1 MESSLCSSSHP
12 VAADTIMIAVANAA
26 ANLSAVANAVAT
38 KTAKRNLSAAAKVV
52 SAARAAILSNR
63 FPLKESI
70 LSRSYR
76 NGRAFFCVLIF
87 EYDALLPLI

>member
-1 MESSLCSSSHP
+1 M
-12 VAADTIMIAVANAA
+12 TAVANAA
-26 ANLSAVANAVAT
+26 AMKKPSAVANAVAT
-38 KTAKRNLSAAAKVV
+38 KTAKRSLSAAAKVV

>member
-1 MESSLCSSSHP
+1 LESSLCSSSHP

-52 SAARAAILSNR
+52 SAARAAIPSNR
-63 FPLKESI
+63 SPLFRI
-70 LSRSYR
+70 LSFQ
-76 NGRAFFCVLIF
+76 GPTVMVGPFFVSFYLSMM
-87 EYDALLPLI
+87 ASSV